1 MNKKCICF
9 IRVSSQQQMLE
20 GQKEK
25 VVAAAMSDGYQLDEI
40 AVVEGIESAIKLK
53 EEKRETLNEMKQLIA
68 DYPTIDSIYVF
79 AIDRLARRVSVIL
92 SVKDFLLEHKINLV
106 FLNPHRLNTIRVD
119 EKGERVEDELT
130 SMMLLF
136 LAYGAEMEM
145 KLKLARWKVAKD
157 IMRNNNKF
165 PAGKPLYGYKK
176 LQDKSIIVDE
186 ELGDIVRYVY
196 IEYAK
201 GKKSMFDLYKEL
213 VAKGVLEEKKKS
225 AAVNFIAYL
234 LKNPAYYGAPSKH
247 NKVKNG
253 MVYPPIVTKEI
264 WEEANRLIQH
274 RGTAFKLHHKNIY
287 YAKGL
292 VRLMNTGYM
301 MQANITGLN
310 YKSSQLVVA
319 SVNINAIDS
328 LVWKITRELQ
338 IIRLGLKTK
347 QQKYDY
353 AKEIAENE
361 EKIEKINELLE
372 SIHDRQKRAFKMYV
386 AGKVNEQIY
395 NDEISE
401 IQNDENTWN
410 YEIAKLQSEIQQ
422 FKMKGD
428 EMGEKPI
435 ITQSR
440 LKKLSDEEKKEL
452 IDEIIKEV
460 QVTKNDDR
468 DYDISIIT
476 NDRHL
481 GDIYNELCGNP
492 TYHYTVSGGVIHL
505 VEKSDVIEIE
515 ISDIIEKRITTDY
528 KRIKKVFP

>member
-1 MNKKCICF
+1 
-9 IRVSSQQQMLE
+9 
-20 GQKEK
+20 
-25 VVAAAMSDGYQLDEI
+25 
-40 AVVEGIESAIKLK
+40 
-53 EEKRETLNEMKQLIA
+53 
-68 DYPTIDSIYVF
+68 
-79 AIDRLARRVSVIL
+79 
-92 SVKDFLLEHKINLV
+92 
-106 FLNPHRLNTIRVD
+106 
-119 EKGERVEDELT
+119 
-130 SMMLLF
+130 
-136 LAYGAEMEM
+136 
-145 KLKLARWKVAKD
+145 
-157 IMRNNNKF
+157 
-165 PAGKPLYGYKK
+165 
-176 LQDKSIIVDE
+176 
-186 ELGDIVRYVY
+186 
-196 IEYAK
+196 
-201 GKKSMFDLYKEL
+201 
-213 VAKGVLEEKKKS
+213 
-225 AAVNFIAYL
+225 
-234 LKNPAYYGAPSKH
+234 
-247 NKVKNG
+247 
-253 MVYPPIVTKEI
+253 
-264 WEEANRLIQH
+264 
-274 RGTAFKLHHKNIY
+274 
-287 YAKGL
+287 
-292 VRLMNTGYM
+292 MNTGYM

-468 DYDISIIT
+468 DYDISIVT

-492 TYHYTVSGGVIHL
+492 TFHYTVSGGVIHL